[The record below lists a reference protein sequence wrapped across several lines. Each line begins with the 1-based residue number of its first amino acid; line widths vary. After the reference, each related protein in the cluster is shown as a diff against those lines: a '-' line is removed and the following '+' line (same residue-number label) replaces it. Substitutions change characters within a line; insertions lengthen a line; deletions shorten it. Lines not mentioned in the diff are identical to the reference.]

1 MIELVY
7 YSFSE
12 KEISSKIIDDILKTA
27 HYFNSK
33 KNITGCLL
41 YHNKIFLQILEG
53 DKKNVLNLFE
63 SIKND
68 SRHNNVTLIKTENVS
83 HRMFP
88 GFSMAFVELNNNE
101 HKMTQFIKNID
112 FYTNNNDLQTDA
124 IDIFLRMA
132 KQIVVK

>member
-12 KEISSKIIDDILKTA
+12 KEISSKIIDDILKIA
-27 HYFNSK
+27 HNNNPK

-53 DKKNVLNLFE
+53 EKQNVLSLFE
-63 SIKND
+63 TIKKDN
-68 SRHNNVTLIKTENVS
+68 RHNNVTLIKTENVNN
-83 HRMFP
+83 RMFP
-88 GFSMAFVELNNNE
+88 GFSMAFDELNNNE

-112 FYTNNNDLQTDA
+112 FYTNNNDLQTEA